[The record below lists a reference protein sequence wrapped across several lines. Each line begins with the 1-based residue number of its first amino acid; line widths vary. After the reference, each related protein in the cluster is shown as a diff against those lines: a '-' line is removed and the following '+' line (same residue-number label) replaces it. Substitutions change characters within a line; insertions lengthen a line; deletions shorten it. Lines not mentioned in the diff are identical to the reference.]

1 MGFTTHSEAY
11 AHRKQKLSKSVFS
24 LFSLSADN
32 HPQDKLSGLFPSADI
47 YLFVWAEMKK
57 ESSKVQMW
65 SLVGCVLPPP
75 CLYFLSWFFLCHAP
89 LKQKCLKIIS
99 METCN
104 NSRWVYVPRFEF
116 SVWAAS
122 LVDLQMCR
130 RCSPC
135 EQRVGAAKEVQ
146 TAAPQKSNDPHEDA
160 DFSFCSACQPRR
172 FASPVNSSANFVGN
186 QRTKHA
192 EVDWY
197 VNKTKKTLVSFR
209 SAALRNGHVSFDPV
223 AANLLFL

>member
-1 MGFTTHSEAY
+1 
-11 AHRKQKLSKSVFS
+11 
-24 LFSLSADN
+24 
-32 HPQDKLSGLFPSADI
+32 
-47 YLFVWAEMKK
+47 
-57 ESSKVQMW
+57 MW
-65 SLVGCVLPPP
+65 SLVGCVLPLP

-122 LVDLQMCR
+122 LVDLQMCC

-135 EQRVGAAKEVQ
+135 EQHVGAAKEVQ

-172 FASPVNSSANFVGN
+172 FASPVNSSANSLEIKEQN
-186 QRTKHA
+186 TPRLTDMWTKQ
-192 EVDWY
+192 
-197 VNKTKKTLVSFR
+197 NKKTTRLLQIRSSEERPRFLWSRCCKPSVFVMICVKRTINGYCHKKRGLSQSAESASDLWTEPSVSPHGLVW
-209 SAALRNGHVSFDPV
+209 GHYVCIV
-223 AANLLFL
+223 L